1 LKYLNEHP
9 ELADWTHVTDNPQVN
24 QQDSAMKLLSARVTN
39 LQSLNFR
46 TTFDVFA
53 TPKLFLLDA
62 DKRVIAKQIGAEQ
75 LAEILARLEG
85 LPLPDPTSPI
95 YLQDEEE
102 D

>member
-1 LKYLNEHP
+1 
-9 ELADWTHVTDNPQVN
+9 
-24 QQDSAMKLLSARVTN
+24 MKLLSARITN

-46 TTFDVFA
+46 TTFDVYA

-85 LPLPDPTSPI
+85 LPLPAPSGPI
-95 YLQDEEE
+95 YQEEEE